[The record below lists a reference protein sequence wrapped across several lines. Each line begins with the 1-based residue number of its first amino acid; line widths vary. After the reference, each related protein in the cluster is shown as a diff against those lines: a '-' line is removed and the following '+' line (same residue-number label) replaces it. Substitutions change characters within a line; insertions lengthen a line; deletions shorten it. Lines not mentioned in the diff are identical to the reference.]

1 MGYVI
6 VGSVCFI
13 VGAWV
18 GVFTLALVSIN
29 KSTEWAEFEKTTAPE
44 EVQQDADR

>member
-6 VGSVCFI
+6 VGGICFMI
-13 VGAWV
+13 GACA

-29 KSTEWAEFEKTTAPE
+29 NYTERTEFEKNTTSE
-44 EVQQDADR
+44 EVIQDADR